1 MQFTAVH
8 ADGSW
13 SVGVT
18 AAQVSAWPAGTVNI
32 AVSGESSAEN
42 PVSIT
47 HPVMVDL
54 TPAAITINTIA
65 TDDVINA
72 AEKGAD
78 LTLSGT
84 TTNVEPGQ
92 TVTVTFGGK
101 NYTASVASDGSWT
114 ATVPAADLAAL
125 PEGSAS
131 AQASVSNIN
140 GNSASAV
147 HNYSVD
153 SSAPTIIINTV
164 ASDNIVN
171 ASEADAGV
179 TVSGSTTAE
188 AGQIVTITLN
198 SPTVQ
203 TYQATVQA
211 DGSWS
216 INIPAADLEALTD
229 GSHTLTATVNDKAGN
244 PASTTHNLAVDLT
257 VPVLTINTIAGDDI
271 INAAEHGQALVIS
284 GSSTGGEVGDVVSV
298 TLNSK
303 TYTTTLDASGNWSVD
318 MRDPKHRRDVCPRI
332 AWMPQGLGKN
342 LYHTLSVYENV
353 DFFARLFGHDKAER
367 EVRINELLTST
378 GLAPFRDRPAGK
390 LSGGMKQKLG
400 LCCALIHDPELLIL
414 DEPTT
419 GVDPLSRAQF
429 WDLIDS
435 IRQRQSNMSVLV
447 ATAYMEEAERFDWLV
462 AMNAG
467 EVLATGSAEELRQQ
481 TQSATLEE
489 AFINLLP
496 QAQRQAH
503 QAVVIPPYQPENAE
517 IAIEAR
523 DLTMRF
529 GSFVAVD
536 HVNFR
541 IPRGEIFGFLGSNGC
556 GKSTTMKMLTG
567 LLPAS
572 EGEAWLFGQ
581 PVDPKDIDTRR
592 RVGYMSQAFSLYNE
606 LTVRQNLELHARL
619 FHIPEAEIPARVA
632 EMSERFKL
640 NDVEDVLPES
650 LPLGIRQRL
659 SLAVAVIHRPEM
671 LILDEPTSGVDPVAR
686 DMFWQ
691 LMVDLSRQDK
701 VTIFISTHFM
711 NEAER
716 CDRISLMHAGKVLA
730 SGTPQELVEKRGAA
744 SLEEAFIAYLQEAA
758 GQSSEAE
765 APPVVHDATHAPR
778 QGFSL
783 RRLFSYS
790 RREALELRRDP
801 VRSTLALM
809 GTVILMLIMGYGI
822 SMDVENLRFAVLD
835 RDQTVS
841 SQAWTLNL
849 SGSRYFIEQPPLTSY
864 DELDRRMRAG
874 DITVAIEIPPNFGR
888 DIARGTPVEL
898 GVWIDGAM
906 PSRAET
912 VKGYVQAMHQ
922 SWLQDVASRQ
932 STPSSQSGLMNIET
946 RYRYNPDVKSL
957 PAIVPAVIP
966 LLLMMIPSML
976 SALSVVR
983 EKELGSIINLYVTPT
998 TRSEFLL
1005 GKQLPYIAL
1014 GMLNFFLLCGL
1025 SVFVFGVPHKGS
1037 FLTLTLAALLY
1048 IIIATGM
1055 GLLIS
1060 TFMKSQIAAIFGTAI
1075 ITLIP
1080 ATQFSGMID
1089 PVASLEGPGRWI
1101 GEVYPTSHFLTI
1113 ARGTFS
1119 KALDLTDLWQ
1129 LFIPL
1134 LIAIP
1139 LVMGLSILLLKKQ
1152 EG

>member
-1 MQFTAVH
+1 MKLTPQDTSPPVALLEHVGQQFGATIALRDISLAIPARRMVGLIGP
-8 ADGSW
+8 DG
-13 SVGVT
+13 VGK
-18 AAQVSAWPAGTVNI
+18 SSLLSLIAGARAIEQGN
-32 AVSGESSAEN
+32 
-42 PVSIT
+42 
-47 HPVMVDL
+47 VMVL
-54 TPAAITINTIA
+54 
-65 TDDVINA
+65 
-72 AEKGAD
+72 
-78 LTLSGT
+78 
-84 TTNVEPGQ
+84 
-92 TVTVTFGGK
+92 GG
-101 NYTASVASDGSWT
+101 
-114 ATVPAADLAAL
+114 
-125 PEGSAS
+125 
-131 AQASVSNIN
+131 
-140 GNSASAV
+140 
-147 HNYSVD
+147 
-153 SSAPTIIINTV
+153 
-164 ASDNIVN
+164 
-171 ASEADAGV
+171 
-179 TVSGSTTAE
+179 
-188 AGQIVTITLN
+188 
-198 SPTVQ
+198 
-203 TYQATVQA
+203 
-211 DGSWS
+211 
-216 INIPAADLEALTD
+216 
-229 GSHTLTATVNDKAGN
+229 
-244 PASTTHNLAVDLT
+244 
-257 VPVLTINTIAGDDI
+257 
-271 INAAEHGQALVIS
+271 
-284 GSSTGGEVGDVVSV
+284 
-298 TLNSK
+298 
-303 TYTTTLDASGNWSVD
+303 D
-318 MRDPKHRRDVCPRI
+318 MRDVHHRRDVCPKI

-367 EVRINELLTST
+367 ELRINELLQST

-400 LCCALIHDPELLIL
+400 LCCALIHDPQLLIL

-429 WDLIDS
+429 WELIDS
-435 IRQRQSNMSVLV
+435 IRQRQPEMSVLV

-467 EVLATGSAEELRQQ
+467 EVLATGSAAELKAQ
-481 TQSATLEE
+481 TGSQTLEQ
-489 AFINLLP
+489 AFIALLP
-496 QAQRQAH
+496 EAQRQAH
-503 QAVVIPPYQPENAE
+503 KTVVIPPRDSREEE

-523 DLTMRF
+523 GLTMRF
-529 GSFVAVD
+529 GNFVAVD

-541 IPRGEIFGFLGSNGC
+541 IARGEIFGFLGSNGC

-581 PVDPKDIDTRR
+581 PIDPKDIATRQ
-592 RVGYMSQAFSLYNE
+592 RVGYMSQAFSLYSE
-606 LTVRQNLELHARL
+606 LSVRQNLELHARL
-619 FHIPEAEIPARVA
+619 FHIPDDEIANRVA
-632 EMSERFKL
+632 EMSERFMLTEVK
-640 NDVEDVLPES
+640 DALPAD

-691 LMVDLSRQDK
+691 LMVDLARQDR

-730 SGTPQELVEKRGAA
+730 SDTPQALVEQRGAA
-744 SLEEAFIAYLQEAA
+744 SLEEAFIAWLKEA
-758 GQSSEAE
+758 QPSS
-765 APPVVHDATHAPR
+765 PVPDEPTSAVTSHSEHTAPR
-778 QGFSL
+778 QAFSL

-801 VRSTLALM
+801 VRSTLALL
-809 GTVILMLIMGYGI
+809 GTVILMFIMGYGI
-822 SMDVENLRFAVLD
+822 SMDVEDLRFAVLD
-835 RDQTVS
+835 RDQTLS
-841 SQAWTLNL
+841 SQGWSQNIA
-849 SGSRYFIEQPPLTSY
+849 GSRYFIEQVPLHSY
-864 DELDRRMRAG
+864 DELDRRMRDDELA
-874 DITVAIEIPPNFGR
+874 VAIEIPPNFGR
-888 DIARGTPVEL
+888 DIARGIPVQI
-898 GVWIDGAM
+898 GVWVDGAM
-906 PSRAET
+906 PNRAET
-912 VKGYVQAMHQ
+912 VRGYVQAMHLA
-922 SWLQDVASRQ
+922 WLQEMAARQ
-932 STPSSQSGLMNIET
+932 SSPQRDTSLISIET

-966 LLLMMIPSML
+966 LLLMMIPAML

-1005 GKQLPYIAL
+1005 GKQLPYIVL
-1014 GMLNFFLLCGL
+1014 GMFNFFLLCAL
-1025 SVFVFGVPHKGS
+1025 SVFVFGVAHKGS

-1048 IIIATGM
+1048 VTIATGL

-1101 GEVYPTSHFLTI
+1101 GQIYPTSHFLTI

-1119 KALDLTDLWQ
+1119 KALNLSDLWGS
-1129 LFIPL
+1129 FIPL
-1134 LIAIP
+1134 LLAVP
-1139 LVMGLSILLLKKQ
+1139 LVLGLSVLLLKKQ

>member
-1 MQFTAVH
+1 MKTVARLEN
-8 ADGSW
+8 
-13 SVGVT
+13 
-18 AAQVSAWPAGTVNI
+18 VSQHFGATVALKDI
-32 AVSGESSAEN
+32 
-42 PVSIT
+42 
-47 HPVMVDL
+47 
-54 TPAAITINTIA
+54 
-65 TDDVINA
+65 
-72 AEKGAD
+72 
-78 LTLSGT
+78 TLS
-84 TTNVEPGQ
+84 
-92 TVTVTFGGK
+92 
-101 NYTASVASDGSWT
+101 
-114 ATVPAADLAAL
+114 
-125 PEGSAS
+125 
-131 AQASVSNIN
+131 
-140 GNSASAV
+140 
-147 HNYSVD
+147 
-153 SSAPTIIINTV
+153 
-164 ASDNIVN
+164 
-171 ASEADAGV
+171 
-179 TVSGSTTAE
+179 
-188 AGQIVTITLN
+188 
-198 SPTVQ
+198 
-203 TYQATVQA
+203 
-211 DGSWS
+211 
-216 INIPAADLEALTD
+216 IPARRMVGLIGPD
-229 GSHTLTATVNDKAGN
+229 GVGKSSLLSLISGARV
-244 PASTTHNLAVDLT
+244 
-257 VPVLTINTIAGDDI
+257 I
-271 INAAEHGQALVIS
+271 EHGNIMVL
-284 GSSTGGEVGDVVSV
+284 GGDMSEV
-298 TLNSK
+298 
-303 TYTTTLDASGNWSVD
+303 
-318 MRDPKHRRDVCPRI
+318 RHRQDVCPKI

-367 EVRINELLTST
+367 DIRINELLQST

-400 LCCALIHDPELLIL
+400 LCCALIHDPQLLIL

-435 IRQRQSNMSVLV
+435 IRQRQPEMSVLV

-467 EVLATGSAEELRQQ
+467 EVLATGSADELKAHTASQ
-481 TQSATLEE
+481 TLEQ
-489 AFINLLP
+489 AFIALLP
-496 QAQRQAH
+496 EAQRLAH
-503 QAVVIPPYQPENAE
+503 KEVIIPPRNADESE

-523 DLTMRF
+523 GLTMRF
-529 GSFVAVD
+529 GQFVAVD

-541 IPRGEIFGFLGSNGC
+541 IARGEIFGFLGSNGC

-581 PVDPKDIDTRR
+581 PVAPRDIETRR
-592 RVGYMSQAFSLYNE
+592 RVGYMSQAFSLYSE

-619 FHIPEAEIPARVA
+619 FHIPDAEIPGRIA
-632 EMSERFKL
+632 EMSQRFML
-640 NDVEDVLPES
+640 EEVEDTLPAS

-691 LMVDLSRQDK
+691 LMVDLARQDR

-730 SGTPQELVEKRGAA
+730 SDTPQALVEQRGSA
-744 SLEEAFIAYLQEAA
+744 SLEEAFIAWLQEAA
-758 GQSSEAE
+758 DAAQPPDAQAAPIPAMEHKAE
-765 APPVVHDATHAPR
+765 SVAPR
-778 QGFSL
+778 QAFSL
-783 RRLFSYS
+783 QRLFSYS

-801 VRSTLALM
+801 VRSTLALL
-809 GTVILMLIMGYGI
+809 GTVILMFIMGYGI
-822 SMDVENLRFAVLD
+822 SMDVEDLRFAVLD

-841 SQAWTLNL
+841 SQGWSQNIA
-849 SGSRYFIEQPPLTSY
+849 GSRYFIEQPPLQSY
-864 DELDRRMRAG
+864 SELDRRMRNGELA
-874 DITVAIEIPPNFGR
+874 VAIEIPPNFGR
-888 DIARGTPVEL
+888 DIARGTPVQI
-898 GVWIDGAM
+898 GVWVDGAM
-906 PSRAET
+906 PNRAET
-912 VKGYVQAMHQ
+912 VRGYVQAMHLA
-922 SWLQDVASRQ
+922 WLQEMAGRQASPNRDT
-932 STPSSQSGLMNIET
+932 SLISIET

-966 LLLMMIPSML
+966 LLLMMIPAML

-1005 GKQLPYIAL
+1005 GKQVPYIVL
-1014 GMLNFFLLCGL
+1014 GMFNFFLLCAL

-1048 IIIATGM
+1048 VTIATGL

-1101 GEVYPTSHFLTI
+1101 GQIYPTSHFLTI

-1119 KALDLTDLWQ
+1119 KALNLTDLWGS
-1129 LFIPL
+1129 FIPL
-1134 LIAIP
+1134 LIAVP
-1139 LVMGLSILLLKKQ
+1139 LVLGLSVWLLKKQ

>member
-1 MQFTAVH
+1 MKLTPQDTSPPVALLEHVGQQFGATIALRDISLAIPARRMVGLIGP
-8 ADGSW
+8 DG
-13 SVGVT
+13 VGK
-18 AAQVSAWPAGTVNI
+18 SSLLSLIAGARTIEQGN
-32 AVSGESSAEN
+32 
-42 PVSIT
+42 
-47 HPVMVDL
+47 VMVL
-54 TPAAITINTIA
+54 
-65 TDDVINA
+65 
-72 AEKGAD
+72 
-78 LTLSGT
+78 
-84 TTNVEPGQ
+84 
-92 TVTVTFGGK
+92 GG
-101 NYTASVASDGSWT
+101 
-114 ATVPAADLAAL
+114 
-125 PEGSAS
+125 
-131 AQASVSNIN
+131 
-140 GNSASAV
+140 
-147 HNYSVD
+147 
-153 SSAPTIIINTV
+153 
-164 ASDNIVN
+164 
-171 ASEADAGV
+171 
-179 TVSGSTTAE
+179 
-188 AGQIVTITLN
+188 
-198 SPTVQ
+198 
-203 TYQATVQA
+203 
-211 DGSWS
+211 
-216 INIPAADLEALTD
+216 
-229 GSHTLTATVNDKAGN
+229 
-244 PASTTHNLAVDLT
+244 
-257 VPVLTINTIAGDDI
+257 
-271 INAAEHGQALVIS
+271 
-284 GSSTGGEVGDVVSV
+284 
-298 TLNSK
+298 
-303 TYTTTLDASGNWSVD
+303 D
-318 MRDPKHRRDVCPRI
+318 MRDVHHRREVCPKI

-367 EVRINELLTST
+367 ELRINELLQST

-400 LCCALIHDPELLIL
+400 LCCALIHDPQLLIL

-429 WDLIDS
+429 WELIDS
-435 IRQRQSNMSVLV
+435 IRQRQPAMSVLV

-467 EVLATGSAEELRQQ
+467 EVLATGSAAELKAQ
-481 TQSATLEE
+481 TGSQTLEQ
-489 AFINLLP
+489 AFIALLP
-496 QAQRQAH
+496 EAQRQAH
-503 QAVVIPPYQPENAE
+503 RAVVIPPRDSREEE

-523 DLTMRF
+523 GLTMRF
-529 GSFVAVD
+529 GNFVAVD

-541 IPRGEIFGFLGSNGC
+541 IARGEIFGFLGSNGC

-581 PVDPKDIDTRR
+581 PVDPKDIATRQ
-592 RVGYMSQAFSLYNE
+592 RVGYMSQAFSLYSE

-619 FHIPEAEIPARVA
+619 FHIPDGEIPGRVA
-632 EMSERFKL
+632 EMCERFML
-640 NDVEDVLPES
+640 TEVEDALPAD

-691 LMVDLSRQDK
+691 LMVDLARQDQ

-730 SGTPQELVEKRGAA
+730 SDTPQALVEQRGSN
-744 SLEEAFIAYLQEAA
+744 SLEEAFIAWLKEA
-758 GQSSEAE
+758 QPSS
-765 APPVVHDATHAPR
+765 PVPEEPTSAVASYSRHTTPR
-778 QGFSL
+778 QAFSL

-801 VRSTLALM
+801 VRSTLALL
-809 GTVILMLIMGYGI
+809 GTVILMFIMGYGI
-822 SMDVENLRFAVLD
+822 SMDVQDLRFAVLD
-835 RDQTVS
+835 RDQTLS
-841 SQAWTLNL
+841 SQGWSQNL
-849 SGSRYFIEQPPLTSY
+849 AGSRYFIEQAPLHSY
-864 DELDRRMRAG
+864 DELDRRMRDGELA
-874 DITVAIEIPPNFGR
+874 VAIEIPPNFGR
-888 DIARGTPVEL
+888 DIARGTPVQI
-898 GVWIDGAM
+898 GVWVDGAM
-906 PSRAET
+906 PNRAET
-912 VKGYVQAMHQ
+912 VRGYVQAMHLA
-922 SWLQDVASRQ
+922 WLQEMAGRQ
-932 STPSSQSGLMNIET
+932 SSPRRDTSLISIET

-966 LLLMMIPSML
+966 LLLMMIPAML

-1005 GKQLPYIAL
+1005 GKQLPYIVL
-1014 GMLNFFLLCGL
+1014 GMFNFFLLCAL
-1025 SVFVFGVPHKGS
+1025 SVFVFGVAHKGS

-1048 IIIATGM
+1048 VTIATGL

-1101 GEVYPTSHFLTI
+1101 GQIYPTSHFLTI

-1119 KALDLTDLWQ
+1119 KALNISDLW
-1129 LFIPL
+1129 
-1134 LIAIP
+1134 
-1139 LVMGLSILLLKKQ
+1139 G
-1152 EG
+1152 

>member
-1 MQFTAVH
+1 MKTVARLEN
-8 ADGSW
+8 
-13 SVGVT
+13 
-18 AAQVSAWPAGTVNI
+18 VSQHFGATVALKDI
-32 AVSGESSAEN
+32 
-42 PVSIT
+42 
-47 HPVMVDL
+47 
-54 TPAAITINTIA
+54 
-65 TDDVINA
+65 
-72 AEKGAD
+72 
-78 LTLSGT
+78 TLS
-84 TTNVEPGQ
+84 
-92 TVTVTFGGK
+92 
-101 NYTASVASDGSWT
+101 
-114 ATVPAADLAAL
+114 
-125 PEGSAS
+125 
-131 AQASVSNIN
+131 
-140 GNSASAV
+140 
-147 HNYSVD
+147 
-153 SSAPTIIINTV
+153 
-164 ASDNIVN
+164 
-171 ASEADAGV
+171 
-179 TVSGSTTAE
+179 
-188 AGQIVTITLN
+188 
-198 SPTVQ
+198 
-203 TYQATVQA
+203 
-211 DGSWS
+211 
-216 INIPAADLEALTD
+216 IPARRMVGLIGPD
-229 GSHTLTATVNDKAGN
+229 GVGKSSLLSLISGARV
-244 PASTTHNLAVDLT
+244 
-257 VPVLTINTIAGDDI
+257 I
-271 INAAEHGQALVIS
+271 EHGNIMVL
-284 GSSTGGEVGDVVSV
+284 GGDMSDV
-298 TLNSK
+298 
-303 TYTTTLDASGNWSVD
+303 
-318 MRDPKHRRDVCPRI
+318 RHRQDVCPKI

-367 EVRINELLTST
+367 DIRINELLQST

-390 LSGGMKQKLG
+390 LSEGMKQKLG
-400 LCCALIHDPELLIL
+400 LCCALIHDPQLLIL

-435 IRQRQSNMSVLV
+435 IRQRQPEMSVLV

-467 EVLATGSAEELRQQ
+467 EVLATGSADELKAHTASQ
-481 TQSATLEE
+481 TLEQ
-489 AFINLLP
+489 AFIALLP
-496 QAQRQAH
+496 EAQRLAH
-503 QAVVIPPYQPENAE
+503 KEVIIPPRNADESE

-523 DLTMRF
+523 GLTMRF
-529 GSFVAVD
+529 GQFVAVD

-541 IPRGEIFGFLGSNGC
+541 IARGEIFGFLGSNGC

-581 PVDPKDIDTRR
+581 PVDPRDIETRR
-592 RVGYMSQAFSLYNE
+592 RVGYMSQAFSLYSE

-619 FHIPEAEIPARVA
+619 FHIPDAEIPGRIA
-632 EMSERFKL
+632 EMSQRFML
-640 NDVEDVLPES
+640 EEVEDTLPAS

-691 LMVDLSRQDK
+691 LMVDLARQDR

-730 SGTPQELVEKRGAA
+730 SDTPQALVEQRGSA
-744 SLEEAFIAYLQEAA
+744 SLEEAFIAWLQEAA
-758 GQSSEAE
+758 DAAQPPDAQAAPVPAMEHKAE
-765 APPVVHDATHAPR
+765 SVAPR
-778 QGFSL
+778 QAFSL
-783 RRLFSYS
+783 QRLFSYS

-801 VRSTLALM
+801 VRSTLALL
-809 GTVILMLIMGYGI
+809 GTVILMFIMGYGI
-822 SMDVENLRFAVLD
+822 SMDVEDLRFAVLD

-841 SQAWTLNL
+841 SQGWSQNIA
-849 SGSRYFIEQPPLTSY
+849 GSRYFIEQPPLQSY
-864 DELDRRMRAG
+864 SELDRRMRNGELA
-874 DITVAIEIPPNFGR
+874 VAIEIPPNFGR
-888 DIARGTPVEL
+888 DIARGTPVQI
-898 GVWIDGAM
+898 GVWVDGAM
-906 PSRAET
+906 PNRAET
-912 VKGYVQAMHQ
+912 VRGYVQAMHLA
-922 SWLQDVASRQ
+922 WLQEMAGRQASPNRDT
-932 STPSSQSGLMNIET
+932 SLISIET

-966 LLLMMIPSML
+966 LLLMMIPAML

-1005 GKQLPYIAL
+1005 GKQVPYIVL
-1014 GMLNFFLLCGL
+1014 GMFNFFLLCAL

-1048 IIIATGM
+1048 VTIATGL

-1101 GEVYPTSHFLTI
+1101 GQIYPTSHFLTI

-1119 KALDLTDLWQ
+1119 KALNLTDLWGS
-1129 LFIPL
+1129 FIPL
-1134 LIAIP
+1134 LIAVP
-1139 LVMGLSILLLKKQ
+1139 LVLGLSVWLLKKQ

>member
-1 MQFTAVH
+1 MKLTPQDTSPPVALLEHVGQQFGATIALRDISLAIPARRMVGLIGP
-8 ADGSW
+8 DG
-13 SVGVT
+13 VGK
-18 AAQVSAWPAGTVNI
+18 SSLLSLIAGARIIEQGN
-32 AVSGESSAEN
+32 
-42 PVSIT
+42 
-47 HPVMVDL
+47 VMVL
-54 TPAAITINTIA
+54 
-65 TDDVINA
+65 
-72 AEKGAD
+72 
-78 LTLSGT
+78 
-84 TTNVEPGQ
+84 
-92 TVTVTFGGK
+92 GG
-101 NYTASVASDGSWT
+101 
-114 ATVPAADLAAL
+114 
-125 PEGSAS
+125 
-131 AQASVSNIN
+131 
-140 GNSASAV
+140 
-147 HNYSVD
+147 
-153 SSAPTIIINTV
+153 
-164 ASDNIVN
+164 
-171 ASEADAGV
+171 
-179 TVSGSTTAE
+179 
-188 AGQIVTITLN
+188 
-198 SPTVQ
+198 
-203 TYQATVQA
+203 
-211 DGSWS
+211 
-216 INIPAADLEALTD
+216 
-229 GSHTLTATVNDKAGN
+229 
-244 PASTTHNLAVDLT
+244 
-257 VPVLTINTIAGDDI
+257 
-271 INAAEHGQALVIS
+271 
-284 GSSTGGEVGDVVSV
+284 
-298 TLNSK
+298 
-303 TYTTTLDASGNWSVD
+303 D
-318 MRDPKHRRDVCPRI
+318 MRDVHHRREVCPKI

-367 EVRINELLTST
+367 ELRINELLQST

-400 LCCALIHDPELLIL
+400 LCCALIHDPQLLIL

-429 WDLIDS
+429 WELIDS
-435 IRQRQSNMSVLV
+435 IRQRQPAMSVLV

-467 EVLATGSAEELRQQ
+467 EVLATGSAAELKAQ
-481 TQSATLEE
+481 TGSQTLEQ
-489 AFINLLP
+489 AFIALLP
-496 QAQRQAH
+496 EAQRRAH
-503 QAVVIPPYQPENAE
+503 RAVVIPPRDSREEE

-523 DLTMRF
+523 GLTMRF
-529 GSFVAVD
+529 GNFVAVD

-541 IPRGEIFGFLGSNGC
+541 IARGEIFGFLGSNGC

-581 PVDPKDIDTRR
+581 PVDPKDIATRQ
-592 RVGYMSQAFSLYNE
+592 RVGYMSQAFSLYSE

-619 FHIPEAEIPARVA
+619 FHIPDGEIPGRVA
-632 EMSERFKL
+632 EMCERFML
-640 NDVEDVLPES
+640 TEVEDALPAD

-691 LMVDLSRQDK
+691 LMVDLARQDQ

-716 CDRISLMHAGKVLA
+716 CDRISLMHDGKVLA
-730 SGTPQELVEKRGAA
+730 SDTPQALVEQRGSN
-744 SLEEAFIAYLQEAA
+744 SLEEAFIAWLKEA
-758 GQSSEAE
+758 QPSS
-765 APPVVHDATHAPR
+765 PVPEEPTSAVASHSGHTAPR
-778 QGFSL
+778 QAFSL

-801 VRSTLALM
+801 VRSTLALL
-809 GTVILMLIMGYGI
+809 GTVILMFIMGYGI
-822 SMDVENLRFAVLD
+822 SMDVEDLRFAVLD
-835 RDQTVS
+835 RDQTLS
-841 SQAWTLNL
+841 SQGWSQNIA
-849 SGSRYFIEQPPLTSY
+849 GSRYFIEQAPLHSY
-864 DELDRRMRAG
+864 DELDRRMRDGELA
-874 DITVAIEIPPNFGR
+874 VAIEIPPNFGR
-888 DIARGTPVEL
+888 DIARGTPVQI
-898 GVWIDGAM
+898 GVWVDGAM
-906 PSRAET
+906 PNRAET
-912 VKGYVQAMHQ
+912 VRGYVQAMHLA
-922 SWLQDVASRQ
+922 WLQEMAGRQ
-932 STPSSQSGLMNIET
+932 SSPQRDTSLISIET

-966 LLLMMIPSML
+966 LLLMMIPAML

-1005 GKQLPYIAL
+1005 GKQLPYIVL
-1014 GMLNFFLLCGL
+1014 GMFNFFLLCAL
-1025 SVFVFGVPHKGS
+1025 SVFVFGVAHKGS

-1048 IIIATGM
+1048 VTIATGL

-1101 GEVYPTSHFLTI
+1101 GQIYPTSHFLTI

-1119 KALDLTDLWQ
+1119 KALNISDLWGS
-1129 LFIPL
+1129 FIPL
-1134 LIAIP
+1134 LIAVP
-1139 LVMGLSILLLKKQ
+1139 LVLGLSVLLLKKQ

>member
-1 MQFTAVH
+1 MKTVARLENVSQHFGATVALKDITLSIPARCMVGLIGP
-8 ADGSW
+8 DG
-13 SVGVT
+13 VGK
-18 AAQVSAWPAGTVNI
+18 SSLLSLI
-32 AVSGESSAEN
+32 SGARVIEHGN
-42 PVSIT
+42 
-47 HPVMVDL
+47 VMVLGGDMS
-54 TPAAITINTIA
+54 
-65 TDDVINA
+65 DV
-72 AEKGAD
+72 
-78 LTLSGT
+78 
-84 TTNVEPGQ
+84 
-92 TVTVTFGGK
+92 
-101 NYTASVASDGSWT
+101 
-114 ATVPAADLAAL
+114 
-125 PEGSAS
+125 
-131 AQASVSNIN
+131 
-140 GNSASAV
+140 
-147 HNYSVD
+147 
-153 SSAPTIIINTV
+153 
-164 ASDNIVN
+164 
-171 ASEADAGV
+171 
-179 TVSGSTTAE
+179 
-188 AGQIVTITLN
+188 
-198 SPTVQ
+198 
-203 TYQATVQA
+203 
-211 DGSWS
+211 
-216 INIPAADLEALTD
+216 
-229 GSHTLTATVNDKAGN
+229 
-244 PASTTHNLAVDLT
+244 
-257 VPVLTINTIAGDDI
+257 
-271 INAAEHGQALVIS
+271 
-284 GSSTGGEVGDVVSV
+284 
-298 TLNSK
+298 
-303 TYTTTLDASGNWSVD
+303 
-318 MRDPKHRRDVCPRI
+318 RHRRDVCPKI

-367 EVRINELLTST
+367 DIRINELLQST

-400 LCCALIHDPELLIL
+400 LCCALIHDPQLLIL

-435 IRQRQSNMSVLV
+435 IRQRQPDMSVLV

-467 EVLATGSAEELRQQ
+467 EVLATGSADELKAHTASQ
-481 TQSATLEE
+481 TLEQ
-489 AFINLLP
+489 AFIALLP
-496 QAQRQAH
+496 EAQRLAH
-503 QAVVIPPYQPENAE
+503 KEVIIPPRNADESE

-523 DLTMRF
+523 GLTMRF
-529 GSFVAVD
+529 GQFVAVD

-541 IPRGEIFGFLGSNGC
+541 IARGEIFGFLGSNGC

-581 PVDPKDIDTRR
+581 PVDPRDIETRR
-592 RVGYMSQAFSLYNE
+592 RVGYMSQAFSLYSE

-619 FHIPEAEIPARVA
+619 FHIPDAEIPGRIA
-632 EMSERFKL
+632 EISQRFML
-640 NDVEDVLPES
+640 EEVEDTLPAS

-691 LMVDLSRQDK
+691 LMVDLARQDR

-730 SGTPQELVEKRGAA
+730 SDTPQALVEQRGSAT
-744 SLEEAFIAYLQEAA
+744 LEEAFIAWLQEAA
-758 GQSSEAE
+758 EATQPPDAQATAVPAIEHKTESS
-765 APPVVHDATHAPR
+765 VPR
-778 QGFSL
+778 QAFSL
-783 RRLFSYS
+783 QRLFSYS

-801 VRSTLALM
+801 VRSTLALL
-809 GTVILMLIMGYGI
+809 GTVILMFIMGYGI
-822 SMDVENLRFAVLD
+822 SMDVEDLRFAVLD

-841 SQAWTLNL
+841 SQGWSQNIA
-849 SGSRYFIEQPPLTSY
+849 GSRYFIEQPPLQSY
-864 DELDRRMRAG
+864 SELDRRMRNGELA
-874 DITVAIEIPPNFGR
+874 VAIEIPPNFGR
-888 DIARGTPVEL
+888 DIARGTPVQI
-898 GVWIDGAM
+898 GVWVDGAM
-906 PSRAET
+906 PNRAET
-912 VKGYVQAMHQ
+912 VRGYVQAMHLA
-922 SWLQDVASRQ
+922 WLQEMASRQ
-932 STPSSQSGLMNIET
+932 ASPNRDTSLISIET

-957 PAIVPAVIP
+957 PAIVPVVIP
-966 LLLMMIPSML
+966 LLLMMIPAML

-1005 GKQLPYIAL
+1005 GKQVPYIVL
-1014 GMLNFFLLCGL
+1014 GMFNFFLLCAL

-1048 IIIATGM
+1048 VTIATGL

-1101 GEVYPTSHFLTI
+1101 GQIYPTSHFLTI

-1119 KALDLTDLWQ
+1119 KALNLTDLWGS
-1129 LFIPL
+1129 FIPL
-1134 LIAIP
+1134 LIAVP
-1139 LVMGLSILLLKKQ
+1139 LVLGLSVWLLKKQ

>member
-1 MQFTAVH
+1 MKLTPQDTSPPVALLEHVGQQFGATIALRDISLAIPARRMVGLIGP
-8 ADGSW
+8 DG
-13 SVGVT
+13 VGK
-18 AAQVSAWPAGTVNI
+18 SSLLSLIAGARTIEQGN
-32 AVSGESSAEN
+32 
-42 PVSIT
+42 
-47 HPVMVDL
+47 VMVL
-54 TPAAITINTIA
+54 
-65 TDDVINA
+65 
-72 AEKGAD
+72 
-78 LTLSGT
+78 
-84 TTNVEPGQ
+84 
-92 TVTVTFGGK
+92 GG
-101 NYTASVASDGSWT
+101 
-114 ATVPAADLAAL
+114 
-125 PEGSAS
+125 
-131 AQASVSNIN
+131 
-140 GNSASAV
+140 
-147 HNYSVD
+147 
-153 SSAPTIIINTV
+153 
-164 ASDNIVN
+164 
-171 ASEADAGV
+171 
-179 TVSGSTTAE
+179 
-188 AGQIVTITLN
+188 
-198 SPTVQ
+198 
-203 TYQATVQA
+203 
-211 DGSWS
+211 
-216 INIPAADLEALTD
+216 
-229 GSHTLTATVNDKAGN
+229 
-244 PASTTHNLAVDLT
+244 
-257 VPVLTINTIAGDDI
+257 
-271 INAAEHGQALVIS
+271 
-284 GSSTGGEVGDVVSV
+284 
-298 TLNSK
+298 
-303 TYTTTLDASGNWSVD
+303 D
-318 MRDPKHRRDVCPRI
+318 MRDVHHRREVCPKI

-367 EVRINELLTST
+367 ELRINELLQST

-400 LCCALIHDPELLIL
+400 LCCALIHDPQLLIL

-429 WDLIDS
+429 WELIDS
-435 IRQRQSNMSVLV
+435 IRQRQPAMSVLV

-462 AMNAG
+462 AMNTG
-467 EVLATGSAEELRQQ
+467 EVLATGSAAELKAQ
-481 TQSATLEE
+481 TGSQTLEQ
-489 AFINLLP
+489 AFIALLP
-496 QAQRQAH
+496 EAQRQAH
-503 QAVVIPPYQPENAE
+503 RAVVIPPRDSREEE

-523 DLTMRF
+523 GLTMRF
-529 GSFVAVD
+529 GNFVAVD

-541 IPRGEIFGFLGSNGC
+541 IARGEIFGFLGSNGC

-581 PVDPKDIDTRR
+581 PVDPKDIATRQ
-592 RVGYMSQAFSLYNE
+592 RVGYMSQAFSLYSE

-619 FHIPEAEIPARVA
+619 FHIPDGEIPGRVA
-632 EMSERFKL
+632 EMCERFML
-640 NDVEDVLPES
+640 TEVEDALPAD

-691 LMVDLSRQDK
+691 LMVDLARQDQ

-730 SGTPQELVEKRGAA
+730 SDTPQALVEQRGSN
-744 SLEEAFIAYLQEAA
+744 SLEEAFIAWLKEA
-758 GQSSEAE
+758 QPSS
-765 APPVVHDATHAPR
+765 PVPEEPTSAVASYSRHTTPR
-778 QGFSL
+778 QAFSL

-801 VRSTLALM
+801 VRSTLALL
-809 GTVILMLIMGYGI
+809 GTVILMFIMGYGI
-822 SMDVENLRFAVLD
+822 SMDVEDLRFAVLD
-835 RDQTVS
+835 RDQTLS
-841 SQAWTLNL
+841 SQGWSQNL
-849 SGSRYFIEQPPLTSY
+849 AGSRYFIEQAPLHSY
-864 DELDRRMRAG
+864 DELDRRMRDGELA
-874 DITVAIEIPPNFGR
+874 VAIEIPPNFGR
-888 DIARGTPVEL
+888 DIARGTPVQI
-898 GVWIDGAM
+898 GVWVDGAM
-906 PSRAET
+906 PNRAET
-912 VKGYVQAMHQ
+912 VRGYVQAMHLA
-922 SWLQDVASRQ
+922 WLQEMAGRQ
-932 STPSSQSGLMNIET
+932 SSPRRDTSLISIET

-966 LLLMMIPSML
+966 LLLMMIPAML

-1005 GKQLPYIAL
+1005 GKQLPYIVL
-1014 GMLNFFLLCGL
+1014 GMFNFFLLCAL
-1025 SVFVFGVPHKGS
+1025 SVFVFGVAHKGS

-1048 IIIATGM
+1048 VTIATGL

-1101 GEVYPTSHFLTI
+1101 GQIYPTSHFLTI

-1119 KALDLTDLWQ
+1119 KALNISDLWGS
-1129 LFIPL
+1129 FIPL
-1134 LIAIP
+1134 LIAVP
-1139 LVMGLSILLLKKQ
+1139 LVLGLSVLLLKKQ